1 MTDIE
6 AAGGVTA
13 DRVPAPPVVPTVE
26 METLRQWLES
36 GIPVTIVDVRPAAQ
50 RAEWHIPGSLHI
62 DASEALR
69 ARIPGALDAVS
80 QSAVAPVVAV
90 CAMGRTSLLAV
101 EALRA
106 RGIDARSLNGG
117 MRAWSLAWNI
127 AELPPLTGNVTVI
140 QVRRTGKGCLS
151 YMVAAGG
158 EAAVID
164 ASVEPEV
171 YRNIA
176 ARRGWRI
183 AALVETHVHADHLSR
198 SRAIADALGAA
209 VYLPEQERVSFPYVT
224 VQDGDVIPLGGNPRL
239 LRALRTP
246 GHTTESTCYLLGE
259 AVLFSGDTLFLKGVG
274 RPDLEGGA
282 AEAAPRAHELH
293 RSLQRLVRM
302 PGNPI
307 VLPSHTP
314 DPVRFDGL
322 LIGTPLDYL
331 RRENR
336 MLCLG
341 EEEFVDTITAGIP
354 PTPANYAAIVAR
366 NQTGLFPDVDPTI
379 LEAGSNRCAV
389 G

>member
-1 MTDIE
+1 MTDVE
-6 AAGGVTA
+6 AGGVSA
-13 DRVPAPPVVPTVE
+13 DPFPAAQVVPTVE
-26 METLRQWLES
+26 VETLRQWLEF
-36 GIPVTIVDVRPAAQ
+36 GTPVTIVDVRPAAQ

-62 DASEALR
+62 DASDALR

-80 QSAVAPVVAV
+80 TTAAAPVVAV
-90 CAMGRTSLLAV
+90 CAAGRTSLLAA

-106 RGIDARSLNGG
+106 RGIDARSLAGG
-117 MRAWSLAWNI
+117 MRAWSLAWNS
-127 AELPPLTGNVTVI
+127 AELSLPGRGVTVI

-164 ASVEPEV
+164 ASVDPAV
-171 YRNIA
+171 YRDIA

-198 SRAIADALGAA
+198 SRAIADALGATIH
-209 VYLPEQERVSFPYVT
+209 LPAQKRVSYPYVP
-224 VQDGDVIPLGGNPRL
+224 VQDGDSIALGGNPRL
-239 LRALRTP
+239 LSALRTP
-246 GHTTESTCYLLGE
+246 GHTAESTCYLLGDS
-259 AVLFSGDTLFLKGVG
+259 VLFSGDTLFLKGVG

-282 AEAAPRAHELH
+282 TEAASRGRQLH
-293 RSLQRLVRM
+293 GSLQRLLRT
-302 PGNPI
+302 PGDPM

-314 DPVRFDGL
+314 DPIPFDGV
-322 LIGTPLDYL
+322 LIGAHLDVL
-331 RRENR
+331 RRGNR
-336 MLCLG
+336 MLRLD
-341 EEEFVDTITAGIP
+341 EKEFVEAIAAGTP
-354 PTPANYAAIVAR
+354 QTPANYAAIIAH